1 MRRRPVEF
9 ILQLRQPAPTCADL
23 PRPAPTCPDLGTTR
37 SPKPRTRQT
46 AAAYGTSVLVGR
58 ASLLSDLRARIEEGA
73 AVVLTGEAG
82 QGKTTVVEALTS
94 PADPAPAGPAGVTAY
109 VGGALS
115 TLTWLPFL
123 PLARAVGRPDLSGDV
138 EQVAALV
145 GGIVGEDLLVVEDLH
160 WSDDSTLAVLARLA
174 GTTTM
179 LLTSR
184 RPGLPEPLADC
195 GIDEVPLPALDP
207 GDAFEVVRSVRP
219 DLDPSGVAA
228 VVGRAEGNP
237 LLLHELATGSTNL
250 RTSVLAR
257 VARLSPAAVEWLERL
272 ALIQR
277 PAREDYFPRAVLDE
291 LDAVQLVRRLPGGP
305 PTVAVRHATI
315 ADILIGDLP
324 PDRLRL
330 RHLQLGTVIADPA
343 EAAHHLEQAGE
354 LDRARDAALA
364 AAENARGL
372 IRAHL
377 LAVAARCSSG
387 PGAVQRRLDAADALQ
402 QTADPVAAE
411 AVLDPVE
418 AGPAGDDATRA
429 RALMIRARTRWYL
442 LDDDAARSAIEE
454 ALVRAERVGGAL
466 EAEVRVETARTLTF
480 SGDVDRAVAEAER
493 ALAATHELGLRC
505 ARAHLALGT
514 ASYYASSPRWEAEWT
529 KAGELAV
536 TEGDAETELIAGNNV
551 AEAYVADGKLPL
563 ALDLMSRMRDRAR
576 ELEMLGW
583 VEQFAVSQVNASA
596 HTGEPRDIVAAAT
609 ELLGRAMVPRAR
621 DQIQQ
626 VLIYALI
633 DLGQGHLA
641 SASIADG
648 ARTEG
653 VAQAS
658 YLLIQ
663 AEQALAEGRNL
674 DARRLADS
682 ALPGTASDEVPFPQR
697 IRAWAP
703 WEVGEQWDVPEI
715 RTREFTAGSLP
726 EQRGVSLLD
735 TDPGVAAG
743 QFEEAAGLWA
753 PYYVRAALLCRW
765 AQGEALRRAGDADRA
780 RELLLALDAELEASG
795 RRPLQQR
802 VHRSLRL
809 LGHRF
814 AAPRTER
821 GDLGLTGRER
831 EVVDLVAGGL
841 TNAEIARRLGIGR
854 PTVVRILST
863 AMATLGVTTRGQAA
877 AVVTAGGQPATPHV
891 VR

>member
-1 MRRRPVEF
+1 M
-9 ILQLRQPAPTCADL
+9 
-23 PRPAPTCPDLGTTR
+23 
-37 SPKPRTRQT
+37 
-46 AAAYGTSVLVGR
+46 LVGR
-58 ASLLSDLRARIEEGA
+58 ASLLSDLRARIDEGG

-82 QGKTTVVEALTS
+82 QGKTTVVEALT
-94 PADPAPAGPAGVTAY
+94 AEQDATAY

-123 PLARAVGRPDLSGDV
+123 PLARAVGRPDLSGDL
-138 EQVAALV
+138 EQVAAV
-145 GGIVGEDLLVVEDLH
+145 VAEVVGEGLLVVEDLH
-160 WSDDSTLAVLARLA
+160 WSDDSTLAVLGRLA

-184 RPGLPEPLADC
+184 QQGLPEHLADH
-195 GIDEVPLPALDP
+195 GIDEVPLPALGP

-219 DLDPSGVAA
+219 DLDPAGVAA

-257 VARLSPAAVEWLERL
+257 VARLSPTAVEWLERL

-277 PAREDYFPRAVLDE
+277 PARQDYFPRPVLDE
-291 LDAVQLVRRLPGGP
+291 LDAVQLVRRGPGEP
-305 PTVAVRHATI
+305 PTVSIRHATI

-377 LAVAARCSSG
+377 LAVAARCSTG
-387 PGAVQRRLDAADALQ
+387 PGTVRLRLDAADALQ
-402 QTADPVAAE
+402 RAADPGAAE
-411 AVLDPVE
+411 AVLEAVLDAVE
-418 AGPAGDDATRA
+418 DDDDATRA

-442 LDDDAARSAIEE
+442 LDDDAARAAIEE
-454 ALVRAERVGGAL
+454 ALSCAERVGGAL

-480 SGDVDRAVAEAER
+480 AGDAERAVAEAER
-493 ALAATHELGLRC
+493 ALAATHDLGLRC

-514 ASYYASSPRWEAEWT
+514 ASYYVSSPRWEPEWT

-536 TEGDAETELIAGNNV
+536 TEGDAETELIAGNNI
-551 AEAYVADGKLPL
+551 AETYVADGQLSR
-563 ALDLMSRMRDRAR
+563 ALDLIARMRDRAR

-583 VEQFAVSQVNASA
+583 AEQFEVSRVNASA

-609 ELLGRAMVPRAR
+609 ELLGRAMVPRSR

-641 SASIADG
+641 STSMAVG
-648 ARTEG
+648 AQTDG

-663 AEQALAEGRNL
+663 AEQALAEGRNA

-682 ALPGTASDEVPFPQR
+682 ALPGTASDEVPLTQR
-697 IRAWAP
+697 IRAWAT
-703 WEVGEQWDVPEI
+703 WEAGEQWVVPEF

-726 EQRGVSLLD
+726 EQQGVSLFD
-735 TDPGVAAG
+735 IDPAAAAAR
-743 QFEEAAGLWA
+743 FEEAARLWS

-765 AQGEALRRAGDADRA
+765 AQGEAVRRAGDEDRA
-780 RELLLALDAELEASG
+780 RDLLLALDAELEASG

-809 LGHRF
+809 LGHRV

-863 AMATLGVTTRGQAA
+863 AMTTLGVTTRGQAA
-877 AVVTAGGQPATPHV
+877 AVVTAGREPASQHV